1 MEGDCLDDDDDVAAG
16 ADGGEEESSLKPED
30 VAPQVEVDASGNIIV
45 AQDSLLANPESRV
58 ASHLIDAELGGSAAV
73 VDEGESTS
81 NRLGIINSRH
91 DDYRTGEKADCGS
104 GRSRRWG
111 VAETRAFYQA
121 LRSCGTDFGMMM
133 MGYFPERTRPQLK
146 RKFKM
151 ESRKNA
157 RLVDMCLDPKFG
169 TSKLDVT
176 LFGNDLE
183 IPDEVPAFDP
193 VKRADSPGEVKQT
206 DSPLPPSGGNA
217 GIKKNDGEEVEN
229 SHERK
234 YDDLFHEE
242 DGSDAG
248 TMAVKEDY
256 GNAKDYMAALQSKH
270 NNAPT
275 PPPSEHQSGK
285 GSGTNGT
292 TSKTIPNGKIGPK
305 KEEQEVPALVPLAP
319 VAPSAKKAKKTRF
332 KVQVRPKKGGIARKS
347 LKMKK

>member
-1 MEGDCLDDDDDVAAG
+1 MHVVVQWLAYVQSSDLTPSTLFSLIFKLAAV
-16 ADGGEEESSLKPED
+16 KPWF
-30 VAPQVEVDASGNIIV
+30 
-45 AQDSLLANPESRV
+45 
-58 ASHLIDAELGGSAAV
+58 SHLP
-73 VDEGESTS
+73 
-81 NRLGIINSRH
+81 
-91 DDYRTGEKADCGS
+91 YC
-104 GRSRRWG
+104 
-111 VAETRAFYQA
+111 
-121 LRSCGTDFGMMM
+121 
-133 MGYFPERTRPQLK
+133 
-146 RKFKM
+146 
-151 ESRKNA
+151 
-157 RLVDMCLDPKFG
+157 CLYCNIA
-169 TSKLDVT
+169 SIDVT

-285 GSGTNGT
+285 GSGTNDT

-347 LKMKK
+347 LKKKK